1 MKYSLVKTKCDN
13 PETGQIPERV
23 VTNTKFKN
31 LCNNDLCH
39 TNDDQKCLMI
49 YITQTKF
56 LSHIVWMWRDP
67 DKKAKQIVQLATYTI
82 VK

>member
-1 MKYSLVKTKCDN
+1 
-13 PETGQIPERV
+13 
-23 VTNTKFKN
+23 
-31 LCNNDLCH
+31 LCH

>member
-1 MKYSLVKTKCDN
+1 MGKWRLQVRQGRQWEIN
-13 PETGQIPERV
+13 
-23 VTNTKFKN
+23 
-31 LCNNDLCH
+31 
-39 TNDDQKCLMI
+39 
-49 YITQTKF
+49 ITQYFFIGEQTKF